1 MKTSL
6 IVTGM
11 TCQNCVKHVTSAIRA
26 VPGVTDV
33 QVDLASGV
41 AEVTGIADT
50 SELIAAVQEEGY
62 GVMQKDESLRT
73 P

>member
-1 MKTSL
+1 MKTTL

-41 AEVTGIADT
+41 AEVTGTADT
-50 SELIAAVQEEGY
+50 SELKAAVQEEGY
-62 GVMQKDESLRT
+62 GVTQKDESLRT

>member
-1 MKTSL
+1 MKTTL

-11 TCQNCVKHVTSAIRA
+11 TCQNCVKHVISAIRA

-41 AEVTGIADT
+41 AEVTGSGDT

-62 GVMQKDESLRT
+62 GVIQKDESLRT